1 MDKGLNLQ
9 WSNVMNEMMSSGIEL
24 MLTGM
29 GIVYA
34 FLAMLV
40 VAIKVMTVIV
50 TRYFPEIPADF
61 VSSPSKTTE
70 PLMIAAIAAALHQ
83 YRSKHNK

>member
-1 MDKGLNLQ
+1 
-9 WSNVMNEMMSSGIEL
+9 MNEMMSSGIEL

-40 VAIKVMTVIV
+40 VAIKIMTALV
-50 TRYFPEIPADF
+50 TRYFPEMPVDF
-61 VSSPSKTTE
+61 VVAPSNTNE
-70 PLMIAAIAAALHQ
+70 PLVIAAITAAVHQ
-83 YRSKHNK
+83 YRSKHNKVS

>member
-1 MDKGLNLQ
+1 
-9 WSNVMNEMMSSGIEL
+9 MNEMMSSGIEL

-40 VAIKVMTVIV
+40 VAIKIMTAVV
-50 TRYFPEIPADF
+50 TRYFPEMPVDF
-61 VSSPSKTTE
+61 VVAPSKTNE
-70 PLMIAAIAAALHQ
+70 PLVIAAITAAVHQ
-83 YRSKHNK
+83 YRSKHNKVS